1 METFSEIEKF
11 DFQQLLSFLPKFF
24 FEGGVSN
31 LPADEPTLL
40 PAVGQV
46 LPVQVDGCRRRRRRR
61 RRRQSGVDGRLR
73 TLEAVLAHDG
83 PDHLHRRDHRAG
95 AQLKNWRP
103 DET

>member
-24 FEGGVSN
+24 FEGVVSN
-31 LPADEPTLL
+31 LPGDEPTLL

-46 LPVQVDGCRRRRRRR
+46 LSVQVDGCPCRRRRR
-61 RRRQSGVDGRLR
+61 RRRQSGVYGRLR
-73 TLEAVLAHDG
+73 ALEAVLAHDG

-95 AQLKNWRP
+95 ALLENWRP
-103 DET
+103 DQT